1 MNITAALAAAV
12 FAGAAPAQPAGVT
25 SAYTSL
31 DLDRCEVID
40 NGETPQSM
48 EWRCGGH
55 GGLALYVQN
64 GDDRYD
70 VDAGMQ
76 DEDAL
81 WADTFDYP
89 GDTVEWRLKS
99 GVPFA
104 IIYRLRSA
112 NPEHPATSTLVVE
125 TIGKAGKGG
134 CRVAKIDGAA
144 PEANLLARNAAD
156 ALLSSPA
163 ACLKPE

>member
-1 MNITAALAAAV
+1 MHILALAVAV
-12 FAGAAPAQPAGVT
+12 FVGPAPAGIT
-25 SAYTSL
+25 SAYTKL
-31 DLDRCEVID
+31 DLDRCEVVD
-40 NGETPQSM
+40 NRETPQST

-55 GGLALYVQN
+55 GGTLLFVQN

-70 VDAGMQ
+70 VDAGVQ

-99 GVPFA
+99 GEPFA

-112 NPEHPATSTLVVE
+112 NPDVPASSSLIVE
-125 TIGKAGKGG
+125 TIGKDSKRG
-134 CRVAKIDGAA
+134 CRVAKIDGATA
-144 PEANLLARNAAD
+144 DANLLARNAAD
-156 ALLSSPA
+156 ALLSGQA
-163 ACLKPE
+163 ACLTPE

>member
-1 MNITAALAAAV
+1 MNITAPLAVALI
-12 FAGAAPAQPAGVT
+12 AGAAPAQPAGVT

-31 DLDRCEVID
+31 DLDRCEVVD

-55 GGLALYVQN
+55 AGLPLFVQN

-104 IIYRLRSA
+104 IIYRLRSS
-112 NPEHPATSTLVVE
+112 NPDHPATSKLVVE
-125 TIGKAGKGG
+125 TIGKDGRRG
-134 CRVAKIDGAA
+134 CRVASVDGAA
-144 PEANLLARNAAD
+144 ADANVLARKAAD
-156 ALLSSPA
+156 ALLSGPA
-163 ACLKPE
+163 NCLTPE